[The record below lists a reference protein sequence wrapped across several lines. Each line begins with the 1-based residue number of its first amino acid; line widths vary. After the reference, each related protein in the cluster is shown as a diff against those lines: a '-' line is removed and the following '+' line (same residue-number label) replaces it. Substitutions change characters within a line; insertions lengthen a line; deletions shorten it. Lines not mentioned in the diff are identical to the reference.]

1 VGIYFCICPFIAVG
15 LSARCYL
22 ADVMQAKPMKSD
34 AFLNG
39 LSNRFM
45 LFSVSSKWDEL
56 AAIFGCFCTE
66 QYFTAWRKCHILM
79 TQAWLPLNPDH
90 IPNMNWD
97 LALHTTISFL
107 TNTNQ
112 QHYSGQS
119 QLSYLSQ
126 MTVIVGLQY
135 LSPIMGL
142 ALLVA
147 MLRALFLQSQQQDL
161 IKTNGID

>member
-1 VGIYFCICPFIAVG
+1 VT
-15 LSARCYL
+15 
-22 ADVMQAKPMKSD
+22 

-97 LALHTTISFL
+97 LALHHHFISDQYQPAALFRAVSTVLSIANDCDCGIAIFVANYGACLIGRYVKSIIFTIS
-107 TNTNQ
+107 TTE
-112 QHYSGQS
+112 
-119 QLSYLSQ
+119 
-126 MTVIVGLQY
+126 
-135 LSPIMGL
+135 
-142 ALLVA
+142 
-147 MLRALFLQSQQQDL
+147 